1 MKNEKIGWVLVYIEY
16 TIFGFLSSSLYLLF
30 PPSLSTLFLPLFW
43 DIISCCGPH
52 WTEIHYVAQDDLL
65 LQSLKNSS
73 YLSMLLYLAFQTSP
87 AMSWFGIFSF
97 LFFNFYFLESATLC
111 HSSFLKERF
120 RNLSVQRLMWY
131 LVQGWAEISVFLSRD
146 IFFKFP
152 GVLDLLCF
160 QSPTTFLFSF
170 PLPLNLSLNH
180 LYLFFTREY
189 CWYRSVEPVAST

>member
-1 MKNEKIGWVLVYIEY
+1 MSFSLHIIYYFWFSFFFSLSPLPSLPLHS
-16 TIFGFLSSSLYLLF
+16 LSSFILRHNFMLWSSLDWNSLCSPRWPSSSVSQEFELPEHATISGF
-30 PPSLSTLFLPLFW
+30 PNIT
-43 DIISCCGPH
+43 
-52 WTEIHYVAQDDLL
+52 
-65 LQSLKNSS
+65 S
-73 YLSMLLYLAFQTSP
+73 YELI
-87 AMSWFGIFSF
+87 WHIFFS
-97 LFFNFYFLESATLC
+97 FFNFYFLESATLC

-152 GVLDLLCF
+152 GVLNLLCF

-170 PLPLNLSLNH
+170 PSPLNLSLNH